1 MMKNTITLILIF
13 YSTIL
18 LSQSGKITG
27 LVTDGEYDEPMA
39 FANVIVKGSTIGT
52 TSDFDGKYSLD
63 LEPGKY
69 TLTFSFIGYQTIEVS
84 EVLIK
89 SDEVEQID
97 VTLSTNTLDE
107 IVITTT
113 VRKNTESAVL
123 DIQKKSAVMLDG
135 LSSQGIKK
143 AGASNIASAVRS
155 VPGVS
160 VQGGKYVY
168 VRGLGDRYTK
178 SILNGVDI
186 PGLDPDRNTIQMDI
200 FPTNILENIIVIKSA
215 AAEYPADFTGGVVD
229 IVTKDFPTKK
239 ETSFS
244 LGSAYNSE
252 MHFKNDFLIGPSEGT
267 DFLGFDNNSRSR
279 PINRYQ
285 YIPGTFENY
294 PLLTQLTSSFSPILQ
309 AERKTSKNN
318 FNFGFTT
325 GNQFLI
331 GDNEKLG
338 YQFSLSYRNET
349 SFYKNRIDNRLTK
362 DPNNSSNYN
371 LLTSRLSTGDEGE
384 NNIILSGLA
393 GLVYKRENS
402 KYKLNLLHI
411 QNGES
416 VGGYFNQEAS
426 QAGAGGG
433 IEEYTKDVIQYTQR
447 SVTNLLL
454 NGQHNIEDGWNIEW
468 KISPTLATVLDK
480 DHRTTAFQITQEGDA
495 IIAPSS
501 SGYPQRVWRD
511 LFEFNIANQINILKK
526 YTLKDK
532 PAKLKFG
539 GSMAYKFRDFELD
552 YYIFTST
559 NPVVPN
565 GQANNLLLTENIWTP
580 DTQAGTHL
588 VFGNLYQSANSYEG
602 EQRIY
607 AGYFSNEFE
616 LIDNL
621 KSVIGVRT
629 ELFQSYYTGQNQS
642 GSQVFFNEKIIDNFD
657 IFPSANMILSLNE
670 NSNLRS
676 SYSKTTARPS
686 FKEASRAQI
695 YDAISDRL
703 FIGNLDLKPS
713 YIDNLD
719 MRYEIFGD
727 KGDIIAF
734 SGFYKTFK
742 DPIELT
748 FFASAPNQ
756 LTARNLGS
764 AEVYGAEFEIRKPL
778 NFISDEVKKWRF
790 SLNASLIKSS
800 LEMFEDEYNNRLNA
814 ARDGESISRT
824 RDLQGQSPFLI
835 NSNIEFLNEDT
846 GFQYGLFYNVQGRT
860 LEVVGTGIVPDVYT
874 VPFHSLN
881 FNLKK
886 FLDDDGKSSISI
898 KAKNILNSK
907 KESVYESFNIS
918 DEIWTLR
925 NQGVEFSV
933 SYNLT
938 F

>member
-1 MMKNTITLILIF
+1 MKKPLINFIFILFTSLI
-13 YSTIL
+13 Y
-18 LSQSGKITG
+18 SQSGKVTG
-27 LVTDGEYDEPMA
+27 LIMDGEYDEPMA

-52 TSDFDGKYSLD
+52 TTDFDGKYSLD
-63 LEPGKY
+63 LEPGEY
-69 TLTFSFIGYQTIEVS
+69 TLTFSFVGYQTIEVS

-89 SDEVEQID
+89 SDEVEQVD

-107 IVITTT
+107 IIITTT

-143 AGASNIASAVRS
+143 AGASNIASAVKS

-229 IVTKDFPTKK
+229 IVTRDFPTKK

-244 LGSAYNSE
+244 IGSAYNSE

-294 PLLTQLTSSFSPILQ
+294 PLLTQLTSSFNPILQ

-325 GNQFLI
+325 GNQFLV
-331 GDNEKLG
+331 GDNDKLG

-349 SFYKNRIDNRLTK
+349 SFYKNRVDNRLTK

-433 IEEYTKDVIQYTQR
+433 IEQYTKDVIQYTQR

-454 NGQHNIEDGWNIEW
+454 NGQHNIENGWNIDW

-511 LFEFNIANQINILKK
+511 LFEFNLANQVNFLKK

-539 GSMAYKFRDFELD
+539 GGMTYKFRDFELD

-580 DTQAGTHL
+580 ETQAGTHL

-607 AGYFSNEFE
+607 SGYFSNEFE
-616 LIDNL
+616 LIENL
-621 KSVIGVRT
+621 KSVVGIRT

-642 GSQVFFNEKIIDNFD
+642 GSQVFYNEKIIDNFD
-657 IFPSANMILSLNE
+657 IYPSANLILSLNE

-676 SYSKTTARPS
+676 SFSKTTARPS

-764 AEVYGAEFEIRKPL
+764 AKVYGAEFEIRKPL
-778 NFISDEVKKWRF
+778 NIISDDVRKWRF

-835 NSNIEFLNEDT
+835 NSNIEFLNEET

-918 DEIWTLR
+918 DEIWTSR
-925 NQGVEFSV
+925 MQGTEISIGYSLKF
-933 SYNLT
+933 
-938 F
+938 

>member
-1 MMKNTITLILIF
+1 MKNLLLNFIFILFTSFIF
-13 YSTIL
+13 
-18 LSQSGKITG
+18 SQSGKVTG
-27 LVTDGEYDEPMA
+27 LIMDGEYDEPMA

-52 TSDFDGKYSLD
+52 TTDFDGKYSLD
-63 LEPGKY
+63 LEPGEY
-69 TLTFSFIGYQTIEVS
+69 TLTFSFVGYQTIEVS

-89 SDEVEQID
+89 SNEVEQVD
-97 VTLSTNTLDE
+97 VTLSSNTLDE
-107 IVITTT
+107 IIITTT

-143 AGASNIASAVRS
+143 AGASNIASAVKS

-239 ETSFS
+239 ESSFS
-244 LGSAYNSE
+244 LSSAYNSE
-252 MHFKNDFLIGPSEGT
+252 MHFKNDYLNGPSEGT

-325 GNQFLI
+325 GNQFLV
-331 GDNEKLG
+331 GDNDKLG

-362 DPNNSSNYN
+362 DPTNPSNYN

-416 VGGYFNQEAS
+416 VGGFFNQEAS
-426 QAGAGGG
+426 QGGAGGG

-468 KISPTLATVLDK
+468 KVSPTLSTVLDK

-511 LFEFNIANQINILKK
+511 LIEFNIANQINVLKK
-526 YTLKDK
+526 YTIKDK

-539 GSMAYKFRDFELD
+539 GSMTYKFRDFELD

-565 GQANNLLLTENIWTP
+565 GDANNLLSTENIWTP
-580 DTQAGTHL
+580 ETQAGTHL

-616 LIDNL
+616 LFKNL
-621 KSVIGVRT
+621 KSVLGLRT

-642 GSQVFFNEKIIDNFD
+642 GTEIFNNDIIIDNFD
-657 IFPSANMILSLNE
+657 IYPSANLIYSLNE

-713 YIDNLD
+713 YIDNIDL
-719 MRYEIFGD
+719 RYEVFGD
-727 KGDIIAF
+727 KGDILAF

-800 LEMFEDEYNNRLNA
+800 LEMFEDEYNNRLNS

-835 NSNIEFLNEDT
+835 NSNIEFLNEDS

-881 FNLKK
+881 FNLTKY
-886 FLDDDGKSSISI
+886 LDDDGKSSISI

-918 DEIWTLR
+918 DEIWTSR
-925 NQGVEFSV
+925 NQGTEISIGYSLKF
-933 SYNLT
+933 
-938 F
+938 

>member
-1 MMKNTITLILIF
+1 MKKHLLNFIFILFTSFI
-13 YSTIL
+13 Y
-18 LSQSGKITG
+18 SQSGKVTG
-27 LVTDGEYDEPMA
+27 LIMDGEYDEPMA

-52 TSDFDGKYSLD
+52 TTDFDGKYSLD
-63 LEPGKY
+63 LEPGEY
-69 TLTFSFIGYQTIEVS
+69 TLTFSFVGYQTIEVS

-89 SDEVEQID
+89 SDEVEQVD

-107 IVITTT
+107 IIITTT

-143 AGASNIASAVRS
+143 AGASNIASAVKS

-229 IVTKDFPTKK
+229 IVTRDFPTKK

-244 LGSAYNSE
+244 IGSAYNSE

-294 PLLTQLTSSFSPILQ
+294 PLLTQLTSSFNPILQ

-325 GNQFLI
+325 GNQFLV
-331 GDNEKLG
+331 GDNDKLG

-349 SFYKNRIDNRLTK
+349 SFYKNRVDNRLTK

-433 IEEYTKDVIQYTQR
+433 IEQYTKDVIQYTQR

-454 NGQHNIEDGWNIEW
+454 NGQHNIENGWNIDW

-511 LFEFNIANQINILKK
+511 LFEFNLANQVNFLKK

-539 GSMAYKFRDFELD
+539 GGMTYKFRDFELD

-580 DTQAGTHL
+580 ETQAGTHL

-607 AGYFSNEFE
+607 SGYFSNEFE
-616 LIDNL
+616 LIENL
-621 KSVIGVRT
+621 KSVVGIRT

-642 GSQVFFNEKIIDNFD
+642 GSQVFYNEKIIDNFD
-657 IFPSANMILSLNE
+657 IYPSANLILSLNE

-676 SYSKTTARPS
+676 SFSKTTARPS

-756 LTARNLGS
+756 LTARNLG
-764 AEVYGAEFEIRKPL
+764 AAKVYGAEFEIRKPL
-778 NFISDEVKKWRF
+778 NIISDDVRKWRF

-835 NSNIEFLNEDT
+835 NSNIEFLNEET

-918 DEIWTLR
+918 DEIWTSR
-925 NQGVEFSV
+925 MQGTEISIGYSLKF
-933 SYNLT
+933 
-938 F
+938 

>member
-1 MMKNTITLILIF
+1 M
-13 YSTIL
+13 
-18 LSQSGKITG
+18 
-27 LVTDGEYDEPMA
+27 DGEYDEPMA

-52 TSDFDGKYSLD
+52 TTDFDGKYSLD
-63 LEPGKY
+63 LEPGEY
-69 TLTFSFIGYQTIEVS
+69 TLTFSFVGYQTIEVS

-89 SDEVEQID
+89 SDEVEQVD

-107 IVITTT
+107 IIITTT

-143 AGASNIASAVRS
+143 AGASNIASAVKS

-229 IVTKDFPTKK
+229 IVTRDFPTKK

-244 LGSAYNSE
+244 IGSAYNSE

-294 PLLTQLTSSFSPILQ
+294 PLLTQLTSSFNPILQ

-325 GNQFLI
+325 GNQFLV
-331 GDNEKLG
+331 GDNDKLG

-349 SFYKNRIDNRLTK
+349 SFYKNRVDNRLTK

-433 IEEYTKDVIQYTQR
+433 IEQYTKDVIQYTQR

-454 NGQHNIEDGWNIEW
+454 NGQHNIENGWNVDW

-511 LFEFNIANQINILKK
+511 LFEFNLANQVNFLKK

-539 GSMAYKFRDFELD
+539 GGMTYKFRDFELD

-580 DTQAGTHL
+580 ETQAGTHL

-607 AGYFSNEFE
+607 SGYFSNEFE
-616 LIDNL
+616 LIENL
-621 KSVIGVRT
+621 KSVVGIRT

-642 GSQVFFNEKIIDNFD
+642 GSQVFYNEKIIDNFD
-657 IFPSANMILSLNE
+657 IYPSANLILSLNE

-676 SYSKTTARPS
+676 SFSKTTARPS

-764 AEVYGAEFEIRKPL
+764 AKVYGAEFEIRKPL
-778 NFISDEVKKWRF
+778 NIISDDVRKWRF

-835 NSNIEFLNEDT
+835 NSNIEFLNEET

-918 DEIWTLR
+918 DEIWTSR
-925 NQGVEFSV
+925 MQGTEISIGYSLKF
-933 SYNLT
+933 
-938 F
+938 

>member
-1 MMKNTITLILIF
+1 MKKLLLNFIFILFTSFI
-13 YSTIL
+13 Y
-18 LSQSGKITG
+18 SQSGKVTG
-27 LVTDGEYDEPMA
+27 LIMDGEYDEPMA

-52 TSDFDGKYSLD
+52 TTDFDGKYSLD
-63 LEPGKY
+63 LEPGEY
-69 TLTFSFIGYQTIEVS
+69 TLTFSFVGYQTIEVS

-89 SDEVEQID
+89 SDEVEQVD

-107 IVITTT
+107 IIITTT

-143 AGASNIASAVRS
+143 AGASNIASAVKS

-229 IVTKDFPTKK
+229 IVTRDFPTKK

-244 LGSAYNSE
+244 IGSAYNSE

-294 PLLTQLTSSFSPILQ
+294 PLLTQLTSSFNPILQ

-325 GNQFLI
+325 GNQFLV
-331 GDNEKLG
+331 GDNDKLG

-349 SFYKNRIDNRLTK
+349 SFYKNRVDNRLTK

-433 IEEYTKDVIQYTQR
+433 IEQYTKDVIQYTQR

-454 NGQHNIEDGWNIEW
+454 NGQHNIENGWNVDW

-511 LFEFNIANQINILKK
+511 LFEFNLANQVNFLKK

-539 GSMAYKFRDFELD
+539 GGMTYKFRDFELD

-580 DTQAGTHL
+580 ETQAGTHL

-607 AGYFSNEFE
+607 SGYFSNEFE
-616 LIDNL
+616 LIENL
-621 KSVIGVRT
+621 KSVVGIRT

-642 GSQVFFNEKIIDNFD
+642 GSQVFYNEKIIDNFD
-657 IFPSANMILSLNE
+657 IYPSANLILSLNE

-676 SYSKTTARPS
+676 SFSKTTARPS

-764 AEVYGAEFEIRKPL
+764 AKVYGAEFEIRKPL
-778 NFISDEVKKWRF
+778 NIISDDVRKWRF

-860 LEVVGTGIVPDVYT
+860 LEVVGTGIVPDVYA

-886 FLDDDGKSSISI
+886 FLDDDGKSSISL
-898 KAKNILNSK
+898 KAKNILSSK
-907 KESVYESFNIS
+907 KKSVYESFNIS

-925 NQGVEFSV
+925 NQGIEFSV

>member
-1 MMKNTITLILIF
+1 MKKPLLNFIFILFTSFI
-13 YSTIL
+13 Y
-18 LSQSGKITG
+18 SQSGKVTG
-27 LVTDGEYDEPMA
+27 LIMDGEYDEPMA

-52 TSDFDGKYSLD
+52 TTDFDGKYSLD
-63 LEPGKY
+63 LQPGEY
-69 TLTFSFIGYQTIEVS
+69 TLTFSFVGYQTIEVS

-89 SDEVEQID
+89 SDEVEQVD

-107 IVITTT
+107 IIITTT

-143 AGASNIASAVRS
+143 AGVSNIASAVKS

-229 IVTKDFPTKK
+229 IVTRDFPTKK

-244 LGSAYNSE
+244 IGSAYNSE

-294 PLLTQLTSSFSPILQ
+294 PLLTQLTSSFNPILQ

-325 GNQFLI
+325 GNQFLV
-331 GDNEKLG
+331 GDNDKLG

-349 SFYKNRIDNRLTK
+349 SFYKNRVDNRLTK

-371 LLTSRLSTGDEGE
+371 LLTSRLSSGDEGE

-433 IEEYTKDVIQYTQR
+433 IEQYTKDVIQYTQR
-447 SVTNLLL
+447 SVTNLLV
-454 NGQHNIEDGWNIEW
+454 NGQHNIEKGWNVDW

-480 DHRTTAFQITQEGDA
+480 DHRTTAFQITQDGDA

-511 LFEFNIANQINILKK
+511 LFEFNLANQVNFIKK

-539 GSMAYKFRDFELD
+539 GGMTYKFRDFELD

-580 DTQAGTHL
+580 ETQAGTHL

-607 AGYFSNEFE
+607 SGYFSNEFE
-616 LIDNL
+616 LIENL
-621 KSVIGVRT
+621 KSVVGIRT

-642 GSQVFFNEKIIDNFD
+642 GSQVFYNEKIIDNFD
-657 IFPSANMILSLNE
+657 IYPSANLILSLNE

-676 SYSKTTARPS
+676 SFSKTTARPS

-764 AEVYGAEFEIRKPL
+764 AKVYGAEFEIRKPL
-778 NFISDEVKKWRF
+778 NIISDDVRKWRF

-835 NSNIEFLNEDT
+835 NSNIEFLNEET

-918 DEIWTLR
+918 DEIWTSR
-925 NQGVEFSV
+925 MQGTEISIGYSLKF
-933 SYNLT
+933 
-938 F
+938 

>member
-1 MMKNTITLILIF
+1 MKKLLLNFIFILF
-13 YSTIL
+13 TSFSY
-18 LSQSGKITG
+18 SQSGKVTG
-27 LVTDGEYDEPMA
+27 LIMDGEYDEPMA

-52 TSDFDGKYSLD
+52 TTDFDGKYSLD
-63 LEPGKY
+63 LEPGEY
-69 TLTFSFIGYQTIEVS
+69 TLTFSFVGYQTIEVS

-89 SDEVEQID
+89 SDEVEQVD

-155 VPGVS
+155 IPGVS

-244 LGSAYNSE
+244 IGSAYNSE

-267 DFLGFDNNSRSR
+267 DFLGFDNNSRNL

-294 PLLTQLTSSFSPILQ
+294 PLLTQLTSSFNPILQ

-325 GNQFLI
+325 GNQFLV
-331 GDNEKLG
+331 GDNDKLG

-362 DPNNSSNYN
+362 DPTNPSNYN

-393 GLVYKRENS
+393 GLVYKKENS
-402 KYKLNLLHI
+402 KYKLNMLHI

-416 VGGYFNQEAS
+416 VGGFFNQEAS
-426 QAGAGGG
+426 QGGAGGG
-433 IEEYTKDVIQYTQR
+433 IEQYTKDVIQYTQR

-454 NGQHNIEDGWNIEW
+454 NGQHNIENSWDIEW
-468 KISPTLATVLDK
+468 KVSPTLSTVFDK

-511 LFEFNIANQINILKK
+511 LIEFNIANQINVLKK
-526 YTLKDK
+526 YTIKDK

-539 GSMAYKFRDFELD
+539 GGMTYKFRDFELD

-580 DTQAGTHL
+580 ETQAGTHL

-607 AGYFSNEFE
+607 SGYFSNEFE
-616 LIDNL
+616 LIENL
-621 KSVIGVRT
+621 KSVVGIRT

-642 GSQVFFNEKIIDNFD
+642 GSQVFYNEKIIDNFD
-657 IFPSANMILSLNE
+657 IYPSANLILSLNE

-676 SYSKTTARPS
+676 SFSKTTARPS

-764 AEVYGAEFEIRKPL
+764 AKVYGAEFEIRKPL
-778 NFISDEVKKWRF
+778 NIISDDVRKWRF
-790 SLNASLIKSS
+790 SLNASIIKSS

-835 NSNIEFLNEDT
+835 NSI
-846 GFQYGLFYNVQGRT
+846 
-860 LEVVGTGIVPDVYT
+860 
-874 VPFHSLN
+874 SN
-881 FNLKK
+881 F
-886 FLDDDGKSSISI
+886 
-898 KAKNILNSK
+898 
-907 KESVYESFNIS
+907 
-918 DEIWTLR
+918 
-925 NQGVEFSV
+925 
-933 SYNLT
+933 
-938 F
+938 

>member
-1 MMKNTITLILIF
+1 MKKLLLNFILF
-13 YSTIL
+13 LFTSFSY
-18 LSQSGKITG
+18 SQSGKVTG
-27 LVTDGEYDEPMA
+27 LIMDGEYDEPMA

-52 TSDFDGKYSLD
+52 TTDFDGKYSLD
-63 LEPGKY
+63 LEPGEY
-69 TLTFSFIGYQTIEVS
+69 TLTFSFVGYQTIEVS

-89 SDEVEQID
+89 SDEVEQVD

-107 IVITTT
+107 IIITTT

-143 AGASNIASAVRS
+143 AGASNIASAVKS

-229 IVTKDFPTKK
+229 IVTRDFPTKK

-244 LGSAYNSE
+244 IGSAYNSE

-294 PLLTQLTSSFSPILQ
+294 PLLTQLTSSFNPILQ

-325 GNQFLI
+325 GNQFLV
-331 GDNEKLG
+331 GDNDKLG

-349 SFYKNRIDNRLTK
+349 SFYKNRVDNRLTK

-371 LLTSRLSTGDEGE
+371 LLTSRLSSGDEGE

-433 IEEYTKDVIQYTQR
+433 IEQYTKDVIQYTQR

-454 NGQHNIEDGWNIEW
+454 NGQHNIENGWNVDW

-511 LFEFNIANQINILKK
+511 LFEFNLANQVNFIKK

-539 GSMAYKFRDFELD
+539 GGMTYKFRDFELD

-580 DTQAGTHL
+580 ETQAGTHL

-607 AGYFSNEFE
+607 SGYFSNEFE
-616 LIDNL
+616 LIENL
-621 KSVIGVRT
+621 KSVVGIRT

-642 GSQVFFNEKIIDNFD
+642 GSQVFYNEKIIDNFD
-657 IFPSANMILSLNE
+657 IYPSANLILSLNE

-676 SYSKTTARPS
+676 SFSKTTARPS

-764 AEVYGAEFEIRKPL
+764 AKVYGAEFEIRKPL
-778 NFISDEVKKWRF
+778 NIISDDVRKWRF

-835 NSNIEFLNEDT
+835 NSNIEFLNEET

-886 FLDDDGKSSISI
+886 FLDDDGKSSISL

-918 DEIWTLR
+918 DEIWTSR
-925 NQGVEFSV
+925 MQGTEISIGYSLKF
-933 SYNLT
+933 
-938 F
+938 

>member
-1 MMKNTITLILIF
+1 MKKHLLNFIFILFTSFI
-13 YSTIL
+13 Y
-18 LSQSGKITG
+18 SQSGKVTG
-27 LVTDGEYDEPMA
+27 LIMDGEYDEPMA

-52 TSDFDGKYSLD
+52 TTDFDGKYSLD
-63 LEPGKY
+63 LEPGEY
-69 TLTFSFIGYQTIEVS
+69 TLTFSFVGYQTIEVS

-89 SDEVEQID
+89 SDEVEQVD

-107 IVITTT
+107 IIITTT

-143 AGASNIASAVRS
+143 AGASNIASAVKS

-229 IVTKDFPTKK
+229 IVTRDFPTKK

-244 LGSAYNSE
+244 IGSAYNSE

-294 PLLTQLTSSFSPILQ
+294 PLLTQLTSSFNPILQ

-325 GNQFLI
+325 GNQFLV
-331 GDNEKLG
+331 GDNDKLG

-349 SFYKNRIDNRLTK
+349 SFYKNRVDNRLTK

-433 IEEYTKDVIQYTQR
+433 IEQYTKDVIQYTQR

-454 NGQHNIEDGWNIEW
+454 NGQHNIEKGWNVDW

-511 LFEFNIANQINILKK
+511 LFEFNLANQVNFLKK

-539 GSMAYKFRDFELD
+539 GGMTYKFRDFELD

-580 DTQAGTHL
+580 ETQAGTHL

-607 AGYFSNEFE
+607 SGYFSNEFE
-616 LIDNL
+616 LIENL
-621 KSVIGVRT
+621 KSVVGIRT

-642 GSQVFFNEKIIDNFD
+642 GSQVFYNEKIIDNFD
-657 IFPSANMILSLNE
+657 IYPSANLILSLNE

-676 SYSKTTARPS
+676 SFSKTTARPS

-756 LTARNLGS
+756 LTARNLG
-764 AEVYGAEFEIRKPL
+764 AAKVYGAEFEIRKPL
-778 NFISDEVKKWRF
+778 NIISDDVRKWRF

-835 NSNIEFLNEDT
+835 NSNIEFLNEET

-886 FLDDDGKSSISI
+886 FLDNDGKSSISI

-918 DEIWTLR
+918 DEIWTSR
-925 NQGVEFSV
+925 MQGTEISIGYSLKF
-933 SYNLT
+933 
-938 F
+938 

>member
-1 MMKNTITLILIF
+1 MKKPLLNFIFILFTSFI
-13 YSTIL
+13 Y
-18 LSQSGKITG
+18 SQSGKVTG
-27 LVTDGEYDEPMA
+27 LIMDGEYDEPMA

-52 TSDFDGKYSLD
+52 TTDFDGKYSLD
-63 LEPGKY
+63 LEPGEY
-69 TLTFSFIGYQTIEVS
+69 TLTFSFVGYQTIEVS

-89 SDEVEQID
+89 SDEVEQVD

-107 IVITTT
+107 IIITTT

-143 AGASNIASAVRS
+143 AGASNIASAVKS

-229 IVTKDFPTKK
+229 IVTRDFPTKK

-244 LGSAYNSE
+244 IGSAYNSE

-294 PLLTQLTSSFSPILQ
+294 PLLTQLTSSFNPILQ

-325 GNQFLI
+325 GNQFLV
-331 GDNEKLG
+331 GDNDKLG

-349 SFYKNRIDNRLTK
+349 SFYKNRVDNRLTK

-371 LLTSRLSTGDEGE
+371 LLTSRLSSGDEGE

-433 IEEYTKDVIQYTQR
+433 IEQYTKDVIQYTQR

-454 NGQHNIEDGWNIEW
+454 NGQHNIENGWNVDW

-511 LFEFNIANQINILKK
+511 LFEFNLANQVNFLKK

-539 GSMAYKFRDFELD
+539 GGMTYKFRDFELD

-580 DTQAGTHL
+580 ETQAGTHL

-607 AGYFSNEFE
+607 SGYFSNEFE
-616 LIDNL
+616 LIENL
-621 KSVIGVRT
+621 KSVVGIRT

-642 GSQVFFNEKIIDNFD
+642 GSQVFYNEKIIDNFD
-657 IFPSANMILSLNE
+657 IYPSANLILSLNE

-676 SYSKTTARPS
+676 SFSKTTARPS

-764 AEVYGAEFEIRKPL
+764 AKVYGAEFEIRKPL
-778 NFISDEVKKWRF
+778 NIISDDVRKWRF

-835 NSNIEFLNEDT
+835 NSNIEFLNEET

-886 FLDDDGKSSISI
+886 FLDDDGKSSISL

-918 DEIWTLR
+918 DEIWTSR
-925 NQGVEFSV
+925 MQGTEISIGYSLKF
-933 SYNLT
+933 
-938 F
+938 

>member
-1 MMKNTITLILIF
+1 MKKLLLNFIFILFTSFI
-13 YSTIL
+13 Y
-18 LSQSGKITG
+18 SQSGKVTG
-27 LVTDGEYDEPMA
+27 LIMDGEYDEPMA

-52 TSDFDGKYSLD
+52 TTDFDGKYSLD
-63 LEPGKY
+63 LQPGEY
-69 TLTFSFIGYQTIEVS
+69 TLTFSFVGYQTIEVS

-89 SDEVEQID
+89 SDEVEQVD

-107 IVITTT
+107 IIITTT

-143 AGASNIASAVRS
+143 AGVSNIASAVKS

-215 AAEYPADFTGGVVD
+215 AAEYPADFTGGVID
-229 IVTKDFPTKK
+229 IVTRDFPTKK

-244 LGSAYNSE
+244 IGSGYNSE

-294 PLLTQLTSSFSPILQ
+294 PLLTQLTSSFNPILQ

-325 GNQFLI
+325 GNQFLV
-331 GDNEKLG
+331 GDNDKLG

-349 SFYKNRIDNRLTK
+349 SFYKNRVDNRLTK

-433 IEEYTKDVIQYTQR
+433 IEQYTKDVIQYTQR
-447 SVTNLLL
+447 SVTNLLV
-454 NGQHNIEDGWNIEW
+454 NGQHNIEKGWNVDW

-480 DHRTTAFQITQEGDA
+480 DHRTTAFQITQDGDA

-511 LFEFNIANQINILKK
+511 LFEFNLANQVNFLKK

-539 GSMAYKFRDFELD
+539 GGMTYKFRDFELD

-580 DTQAGTHL
+580 ETQAGTHL

-607 AGYFSNEFE
+607 SGYFSNEFE
-616 LIDNL
+616 LIENL
-621 KSVIGVRT
+621 KSVVGIRT

-642 GSQVFFNEKIIDNFD
+642 GSQVFYNEKIIDNFD
-657 IFPSANMILSLNE
+657 IYPSANLILSLNE

-676 SYSKTTARPS
+676 SFSKTTARPS

-764 AEVYGAEFEIRKPL
+764 AKVYGAEFEIRKPL
-778 NFISDEVKKWRF
+778 NIISDDVRKWRF

-835 NSNIEFLNEDT
+835 NSNIEFLNEET

-918 DEIWTLR
+918 DEIWTSR
-925 NQGVEFSV
+925 MQGTEISIGYSLKF
-933 SYNLT
+933 
-938 F
+938 

>member
-1 MMKNTITLILIF
+1 MKKHLLIFIYLILTSAIF
-13 YSTIL
+13 
-18 LSQSGKITG
+18 SQSGKVTG
-27 LVTDGEYDEPMA
+27 LIMDGEYDEPMA

-52 TSDFDGKYSLD
+52 TTDFDGKYSLD
-63 LEPGKY
+63 LEPGQY
-69 TLTFSFIGYQTIEVS
+69 TLTFSFVGYQRIEVS

-89 SDEVEQID
+89 SNEVEQVD

-107 IVITTT
+107 IIITTT

-143 AGASNIASAVRS
+143 AGASNIASAVKS
-155 VPGVS
+155 IPGVS

-244 LGSAYNSE
+244 IGSAYNPE
-252 MHFKNDFLIGPSEGT
+252 MHFKHDFLIGPSEGT

-325 GNQFLI
+325 GNQFLV
-331 GDNEKLG
+331 GDNDKLG

-362 DPNNSSNYN
+362 DPTNPSNYN

-402 KYKLNLLHI
+402 KYKLNMLHI

-416 VGGYFNQEAS
+416 VGGFFNQQAS
-426 QAGAGGG
+426 QGGAGGG

-468 KISPTLATVLDK
+468 KVSPTLSTVLDK

-511 LFEFNIANQINILKK
+511 LIEFNIANQINVLKK
-526 YTLKDK
+526 YTIKDK

-539 GSMAYKFRDFELD
+539 GSMTYKFRDFELD

-565 GQANNLLLTENIWTP
+565 GDANNLLSTENIWTP
-580 DTQAGTHL
+580 ESQMGTHL

-616 LIDNL
+616 LFKNL
-621 KSVIGVRT
+621 KSVLGLRT

-642 GSQVFFNEKIIDNFD
+642 GTEIFNNDIIIDNFD
-657 IFPSANMILSLNE
+657 IYPSANLIYSLNE

-713 YIDNLD
+713 YIDNIDL
-719 MRYEIFGD
+719 RYEVFGD

-756 LTARNLGS
+756 LTTRNLGS

-846 GFQYGLFYNVQGRT
+846 GFQYGLYYNVQGRT

-886 FLDDDGKSSISI
+886 FLDEDGKSAISI

-918 DEIWTLR
+918 DEIWTSR
-925 NQGVEFSV
+925 NQGTEISIGYSLKF
-933 SYNLT
+933 
-938 F
+938 

>member
-1 MMKNTITLILIF
+1 M
-13 YSTIL
+13 
-18 LSQSGKITG
+18 
-27 LVTDGEYDEPMA
+27 DGEYDEPMA

-52 TSDFDGKYSLD
+52 TTDFDGKYSLD
-63 LEPGKY
+63 LEPGEY
-69 TLTFSFIGYQTIEVS
+69 TLTFSFVGYQTIEVS

-89 SDEVEQID
+89 SDEVEQVD

-107 IVITTT
+107 IIITTT

-143 AGASNIASAVRS
+143 AGASNIASAVKS

-200 FPTNILENIIVIKSA
+200 FPTNILENIIVVKSA

-229 IVTKDFPTKK
+229 IVTRDFPTKK

-244 LGSAYNSE
+244 IGSAYNSE

-294 PLLTQLTSSFSPILQ
+294 PLLTQLTSSFNPILQ

-325 GNQFLI
+325 GNQFI
-331 GDNEKLG
+331 VGDNDKLG

-349 SFYKNRIDNRLTK
+349 SFYKNRVDNRLTK

-433 IEEYTKDVIQYTQR
+433 IEQYTKDVIQYTQR

-454 NGQHNIEDGWNIEW
+454 NGQHNIENGWNVEW

-511 LFEFNIANQINILKK
+511 LFEFNLANQVNFLKK

-539 GSMAYKFRDFELD
+539 GGMTYKFRDFELD

-580 DTQAGTHL
+580 ETQAGTHL

-607 AGYFSNEFE
+607 SGYFSNEFE
-616 LIDNL
+616 LIENL
-621 KSVIGVRT
+621 KSVVGIRT

-642 GSQVFFNEKIIDNFD
+642 GSQVFYNEKIIDNFD
-657 IFPSANMILSLNE
+657 IYPSANLILSLNE

-676 SYSKTTARPS
+676 SFSKTTARPS

-764 AEVYGAEFEIRKPL
+764 AKVYGAEFEIRKPL
-778 NFISDEVKKWRF
+778 NIISDDVRKWRF

-835 NSNIEFLNEDT
+835 NSNIEFLNEET

-907 KESVYESFNIS
+907 KESVYESFNIA
-918 DEIWTLR
+918 DEIWTSR
-925 NQGVEFSV
+925 IQGTEISIGYSLKF
-933 SYNLT
+933 
-938 F
+938 

>member
-1 MMKNTITLILIF
+1 MKKPLLNFIFILFTSLI
-13 YSTIL
+13 Y
-18 LSQSGKITG
+18 SQSGKVTG
-27 LVTDGEYDEPMA
+27 LIMDGEYDEPMA

-52 TSDFDGKYSLD
+52 TTDFDGKYSLD
-63 LEPGKY
+63 LEPGEY
-69 TLTFSFIGYQTIEVS
+69 TLTFSFVGYQTIEVS

-89 SDEVEQID
+89 SDEVEQVD

-107 IVITTT
+107 IIITTT

-143 AGASNIASAVRS
+143 AGASNIASAVKS

-229 IVTKDFPTKK
+229 IVTRDFPTKK

-244 LGSAYNSE
+244 IGSAYNSE

-294 PLLTQLTSSFSPILQ
+294 PLLTQLTSSFNPILQ

-325 GNQFLI
+325 GNQFLV
-331 GDNEKLG
+331 GDNDKLG

-349 SFYKNRIDNRLTK
+349 SFYKNRVDNRLTK

-433 IEEYTKDVIQYTQR
+433 IEQYTKDVIQYTQR

-454 NGQHNIEDGWNIEW
+454 NGQHNIENGWNVNW

-511 LFEFNIANQINILKK
+511 LFEFNLANQVNFLKK

-539 GSMAYKFRDFELD
+539 GGMTYKFRDFELD

-565 GQANNLLLTENIWTP
+565 GQANNLLLTENIWTAE
-580 DTQAGTHL
+580 TQAGTHL

-607 AGYFSNEFE
+607 SGYFSNEFE
-616 LIDNL
+616 LIENL
-621 KSVIGVRT
+621 KSVVGIRT

-642 GSQVFFNEKIIDNFD
+642 GSQVFYNEKIIDNFD
-657 IFPSANMILSLNE
+657 IYPSANLILSLNE

-676 SYSKTTARPS
+676 SFSKTTARPS

-764 AEVYGAEFEIRKPL
+764 AKVYGAEFEIRKPL
-778 NFISDEVKKWRF
+778 NIISDDVRKWRF

-835 NSNIEFLNEDT
+835 NSNIEFLNEET

-886 FLDDDGKSSISI
+886 FLDDDGKSSISL

-918 DEIWTLR
+918 DEIWTSR
-925 NQGVEFSV
+925 MQGTEISIGYSLKF
-933 SYNLT
+933 
-938 F
+938 

>member
-1 MMKNTITLILIF
+1 M
-13 YSTIL
+13 
-18 LSQSGKITG
+18 
-27 LVTDGEYDEPMA
+27 DGEYDEPMA

-52 TSDFDGKYSLD
+52 TTDFDGKYSLD
-63 LEPGKY
+63 LEPGEY
-69 TLTFSFIGYQTIEVS
+69 TLTFSFVGYQTIEVS

-89 SDEVEQID
+89 SDEVEQVD

-107 IVITTT
+107 IIITTT

-143 AGASNIASAVRS
+143 AGASNIASAVKS

-229 IVTKDFPTKK
+229 IVTRDFPTKK

-244 LGSAYNSE
+244 IGSAYNSE

-294 PLLTQLTSSFSPILQ
+294 PLLTQLTSSFNPILQ

-325 GNQFLI
+325 GNQFLV
-331 GDNEKLG
+331 GDNDKLG

-349 SFYKNRIDNRLTK
+349 SFYKNRVDNRLTK

-433 IEEYTKDVIQYTQR
+433 IEQYTKDVIQYTQR

-454 NGQHNIEDGWNIEW
+454 NGQHNIENSWNVDW

-511 LFEFNIANQINILKK
+511 LFEFNLANQVNFLKK

-539 GSMAYKFRDFELD
+539 GGMTYKFRDFELD

-580 DTQAGTHL
+580 ETQAGTHL

-607 AGYFSNEFE
+607 SGYFSNEFE
-616 LIDNL
+616 LIENL
-621 KSVIGVRT
+621 KSVVGIRT

-642 GSQVFFNEKIIDNFD
+642 GSQVFYNEKIIDNFD
-657 IFPSANMILSLNE
+657 IYPSANLILSLNE

-676 SYSKTTARPS
+676 SFSKTTARPS

-727 KGDIIAF
+727 KGDILAF

-764 AEVYGAEFEIRKPL
+764 AKVYGAEFEIRKPL
-778 NFISDEVKKWRF
+778 NIISDDVRKWRF
-790 SLNASLIKSS
+790 SLNASFIKSS

-835 NSNIEFLNEDT
+835 NSNIEFLNEET

-918 DEIWTLR
+918 DEIWTSR
-925 NQGVEFSV
+925 MQGTEISIGYSLKF
-933 SYNLT
+933 
-938 F
+938 

>member
-1 MMKNTITLILIF
+1 MKKHLLNFIFILFTSFI
-13 YSTIL
+13 Y
-18 LSQSGKITG
+18 SQSGKVTG
-27 LVTDGEYDEPMA
+27 LIMDGEYDEPMA

-52 TSDFDGKYSLD
+52 TTDFDGKYSLD
-63 LEPGKY
+63 LEPGEY
-69 TLTFSFIGYQTIEVS
+69 TLTFSFVGYQTIEVS

-89 SDEVEQID
+89 SDEVEQVD

-107 IVITTT
+107 IIITTT

-143 AGASNIASAVRS
+143 AGASNIASAVKS

-229 IVTKDFPTKK
+229 IVTRDFPTKK

-244 LGSAYNSE
+244 IGSAYNSE

-294 PLLTQLTSSFSPILQ
+294 PLLTQLTSSFNPILQ

-325 GNQFLI
+325 GNQFLV
-331 GDNEKLG
+331 GDNDKLG

-349 SFYKNRIDNRLTK
+349 SFYKNRVDNRLTK

-433 IEEYTKDVIQYTQR
+433 IEQYTKDVIQYTQR

-454 NGQHNIEDGWNIEW
+454 NGQHNIENGWNVDW

-511 LFEFNIANQINILKK
+511 LFEFNLANQVNFLKK

-539 GSMAYKFRDFELD
+539 GGMTYKFRDFELD

-580 DTQAGTHL
+580 ETQAGTHL

-607 AGYFSNEFE
+607 SGYFSNEFE
-616 LIDNL
+616 LIENL
-621 KSVIGVRT
+621 KSVVGIRT

-642 GSQVFFNEKIIDNFD
+642 GSQVFYNEKIIDNFD
-657 IFPSANMILSLNE
+657 IYPSANLILSLNE

-676 SYSKTTARPS
+676 SFSKTTARPS

-756 LTARNLGS
+756 LTARNLG
-764 AEVYGAEFEIRKPL
+764 AAKVYGAEFEIRKPL
-778 NFISDEVKKWRF
+778 NIISDDVRKWRF

-835 NSNIEFLNEDT
+835 NSNIEFLNEET

-918 DEIWTLR
+918 DEIWTSR
-925 NQGVEFSV
+925 MQGTEISIGYSLKF
-933 SYNLT
+933 
-938 F
+938 

>member
-1 MMKNTITLILIF
+1 MKKLLLNFIFILFTSFI
-13 YSTIL
+13 Y
-18 LSQSGKITG
+18 SQSGKVTG
-27 LVTDGEYDEPMA
+27 LIMDGEYDEPMA

-52 TSDFDGKYSLD
+52 TTDFDGKYSLD
-63 LEPGKY
+63 LEPGEY
-69 TLTFSFIGYQTIEVS
+69 TLTFSFVGYQTIEVS

-89 SDEVEQID
+89 SDEVEQVD

-107 IVITTT
+107 IIITTT

-143 AGASNIASAVRS
+143 AGASNIASAVKS

-229 IVTKDFPTKK
+229 IVTRDFPTKK

-244 LGSAYNSE
+244 IGSAYNSE

-294 PLLTQLTSSFSPILQ
+294 PLLTQLTSSFNPILQ

-325 GNQFLI
+325 GNQFLV
-331 GDNEKLG
+331 GDNDKLG

-349 SFYKNRIDNRLTK
+349 SFYKNRVDNRLTK

-433 IEEYTKDVIQYTQR
+433 IEQYTKDVIQYTQR

-454 NGQHNIEDGWNIEW
+454 NGQHNIENGWNVDW

-511 LFEFNIANQINILKK
+511 LFEFNLANQVNFLKK
-526 YTLKDK
+526 YTLNDK

-539 GSMAYKFRDFELD
+539 GGMTYKFRDFELD

-580 DTQAGTHL
+580 ETQAGTHL

-607 AGYFSNEFE
+607 SGYFSNEFE
-616 LIDNL
+616 LIENL
-621 KSVIGVRT
+621 KSVVGIRT

-642 GSQVFFNEKIIDNFD
+642 GSQVFYNEKIIDNFD
-657 IFPSANMILSLNE
+657 IYPSANLILSLNE

-676 SYSKTTARPS
+676 SFSKTTARPS

-756 LTARNLGS
+756 LTARNLG
-764 AEVYGAEFEIRKPL
+764 AAKVYGAEFEIRKPL
-778 NFISDEVKKWRF
+778 NIISDDVRKWRF

-835 NSNIEFLNEDT
+835 NSNIEFLNEET

-918 DEIWTLR
+918 DEIWTSR
-925 NQGVEFSV
+925 MQGTEISIGYSLKF
-933 SYNLT
+933 
-938 F
+938 

>member
-1 MMKNTITLILIF
+1 MKKLLLNFIFILFTSFI
-13 YSTIL
+13 Y
-18 LSQSGKITG
+18 SQSGKVTG
-27 LVTDGEYDEPMA
+27 LIMDGEYDEPMA

-52 TSDFDGKYSLD
+52 TTDFDGKYSLD
-63 LEPGKY
+63 LEPGEY
-69 TLTFSFIGYQTIEVS
+69 TLTFSFVGYQTIEVS

-89 SDEVEQID
+89 SDEVEQVD

-107 IVITTT
+107 IIITTT

-143 AGASNIASAVRS
+143 AGASNIASAVKS

-215 AAEYPADFTGGVVD
+215 AAEYPADFTGGVID
-229 IVTKDFPTKK
+229 IVTRDFPTKK

-244 LGSAYNSE
+244 IGSGYNSE

-294 PLLTQLTSSFSPILQ
+294 PLLTQLTSSFNPILQ

-325 GNQFLI
+325 GNQFLV
-331 GDNEKLG
+331 GDNDKLG

-349 SFYKNRIDNRLTK
+349 SFYKNRVDNRLTK

-433 IEEYTKDVIQYTQR
+433 IEQYTKDVIQYTQR

-454 NGQHNIEDGWNIEW
+454 NGQHNIENGWNIDW

-480 DHRTTAFQITQEGDA
+480 DHRTTAFQITQDGDA

-511 LFEFNIANQINILKK
+511 LFEFNLANQVNFLKK

-539 GSMAYKFRDFELD
+539 GGMTYKFRDFELD

-580 DTQAGTHL
+580 ETQAGTHL

-607 AGYFSNEFE
+607 SGYFSNEFE
-616 LIDNL
+616 LIENL
-621 KSVIGVRT
+621 KSVVGIRT

-642 GSQVFFNEKIIDNFD
+642 GSQVFYNEKIIDNFD
-657 IFPSANMILSLNE
+657 IYPSANLILSLNE

-676 SYSKTTARPS
+676 SFSKTTARPS

-764 AEVYGAEFEIRKPL
+764 AKVYGAEFEIRKPL
-778 NFISDEVKKWRF
+778 NIISDDVRKWRF

-835 NSNIEFLNEDT
+835 NSNIEFLNEET

-918 DEIWTLR
+918 DEIWTSR
-925 NQGVEFSV
+925 MQGTEISIGYSLKF
-933 SYNLT
+933 
-938 F
+938 

>member
-1 MMKNTITLILIF
+1 MKKLLLNFIFILFTSFI
-13 YSTIL
+13 Y
-18 LSQSGKITG
+18 SQSGKVTG
-27 LVTDGEYDEPMA
+27 LIMDGEYDEPMA

-52 TSDFDGKYSLD
+52 TTDFDGKYSLD
-63 LEPGKY
+63 LEPGEY
-69 TLTFSFIGYQTIEVS
+69 TLTFSFVGYQTIEVS

-89 SDEVEQID
+89 SDEVEQVD

-107 IVITTT
+107 IIITTT

-143 AGASNIASAVRS
+143 AGASNIASAVKS

-229 IVTKDFPTKK
+229 IVTRDFPTKK

-244 LGSAYNSE
+244 IGSAYNSE

-294 PLLTQLTSSFSPILQ
+294 PLLTQLTSSFNPILQ

-325 GNQFLI
+325 GNQFLV
-331 GDNEKLG
+331 GDNDKLG

-349 SFYKNRIDNRLTK
+349 SFYKNRVDNRLTK

-433 IEEYTKDVIQYTQR
+433 IEQYTKDVIQYTQR

-454 NGQHNIEDGWNIEW
+454 NGQHNIENGWNVDW

-511 LFEFNIANQINILKK
+511 LFEFNLANQVNFLKK

-539 GSMAYKFRDFELD
+539 GGMTYKFRDFELD

-580 DTQAGTHL
+580 ETQAGTHL

-607 AGYFSNEFE
+607 SGYFSNEFE
-616 LIDNL
+616 LIENL
-621 KSVIGVRT
+621 KSVVGIRT

-642 GSQVFFNEKIIDNFD
+642 GSQVFYNEKIIDNFD
-657 IFPSANMILSLNE
+657 IYPSANLILSLNE

-676 SYSKTTARPS
+676 SFSKTTARPS

-764 AEVYGAEFEIRKPL
+764 AKVYGAEFEIRKPL
-778 NFISDEVKKWRF
+778 NIISDDVRKWRF

-835 NSNIEFLNEDT
+835 NSNIEFLNEET

-886 FLDDDGKSSISI
+886 FLDDDGKSSISL
-898 KAKNILNSK
+898 KAKNILNNK

-918 DEIWTLR
+918 DEIWTSR
-925 NQGVEFSV
+925 MQGTEISIGYSLKF
-933 SYNLT
+933 
-938 F
+938 

>member
-1 MMKNTITLILIF
+1 MKKHLLNFIFILFTSFI
-13 YSTIL
+13 Y
-18 LSQSGKITG
+18 SQSGKVTG
-27 LVTDGEYDEPMA
+27 LIMDGEYDEPMA

-52 TSDFDGKYSLD
+52 TTDFDGKYSLD
-63 LEPGKY
+63 LEPGEY
-69 TLTFSFIGYQTIEVS
+69 TLTFSFVGYQTIEVS

-89 SDEVEQID
+89 SDEVEQVD

-107 IVITTT
+107 IIITTT

-143 AGASNIASAVRS
+143 AGASNIASAVKS

-229 IVTKDFPTKK
+229 IVTRDFPTKK

-244 LGSAYNSE
+244 IGSAYNSE

-294 PLLTQLTSSFSPILQ
+294 PLLTQLTSSFNPILQ

-325 GNQFLI
+325 GNQFLV
-331 GDNEKLG
+331 GDNDKLG

-349 SFYKNRIDNRLTK
+349 SFYKNRVDNRLTK

-433 IEEYTKDVIQYTQR
+433 IEQYTKDVIQYTQR

-454 NGQHNIEDGWNIEW
+454 NGQHNIENGWNVDW

-511 LFEFNIANQINILKK
+511 LFEFNLANQVNFLKK

-539 GSMAYKFRDFELD
+539 GGMTYKFRDFELD

-565 GQANNLLLTENIWTP
+565 GQANNLLLTENIWTAE
-580 DTQAGTHL
+580 TQAGTHL

-607 AGYFSNEFE
+607 SGYFSNEFE
-616 LIDNL
+616 LIENL
-621 KSVIGVRT
+621 KSVVGIRT

-642 GSQVFFNEKIIDNFD
+642 GSQVFYNEKIIDNFD
-657 IFPSANMILSLNE
+657 IYPSANLILSLNE

-676 SYSKTTARPS
+676 SFSKTTARPS

-764 AEVYGAEFEIRKPL
+764 AKVYGAEFEIRKPL
-778 NFISDEVKKWRF
+778 NIISDDVRKWRF

-835 NSNIEFLNEDT
+835 NSNIEFLNEET

-886 FLDDDGKSSISI
+886 FLDNDGKSSISI

-918 DEIWTLR
+918 DEIWTSR
-925 NQGVEFSV
+925 MQGTEISIGYSLKF
-933 SYNLT
+933 
-938 F
+938 

>member
-1 MMKNTITLILIF
+1 M
-13 YSTIL
+13 
-18 LSQSGKITG
+18 
-27 LVTDGEYDEPMA
+27 DGEYDEPMA

-52 TSDFDGKYSLD
+52 TTDFDGKYSLD
-63 LEPGKY
+63 LQPGEY
-69 TLTFSFIGYQTIEVS
+69 TLTFSFVGYQTIEVS

-89 SDEVEQID
+89 SDEVEQVD

-107 IVITTT
+107 IIITTT

-143 AGASNIASAVRS
+143 AGVSNIASAVKS

-215 AAEYPADFTGGVVD
+215 AAEYPADFTGGVID
-229 IVTKDFPTKK
+229 IVTRDFPTKK

-244 LGSAYNSE
+244 IGSGYNSE

-285 YIPGTFENY
+285 YIPGTFENN
-294 PLLTQLTSSFSPILQ
+294 PLLTQLTSSFNPILQ
-309 AERKTSKNN
+309 AERKTSKND

-325 GNQFLI
+325 GNQFLV
-331 GDNEKLG
+331 GDNDKLG

-349 SFYKNRIDNRLTK
+349 SFYKDKIDNRLTK

-371 LLTSRLSTGDEGE
+371 LLISRLSTGDEGE

-411 QNGES
+411 QNGQS

-433 IEEYTKDVIQYTQR
+433 IEQYTKDVIQYTQR
-447 SVTNLLL
+447 SVTNLLV
-454 NGQHNIEDGWNIEW
+454 NGQHNIEKGWNVDW

-480 DHRTTAFQITQEGDA
+480 DHRTTAFQITQDGDA

-511 LFEFNIANQINILKK
+511 LFEFNLANQVNFLKK
-526 YTLKDK
+526 YTLKDN

-539 GSMAYKFRDFELD
+539 VGITYKFRDFELD
-552 YYIFTST
+552 NYLFTST
-559 NPVVPN
+559 
-565 GQANNLLLTENIWTP
+565 
-580 DTQAGTHL
+580 D
-588 VFGNLYQSANSYEG
+588 SYEG

-607 AGYFSNEFE
+607 SGYFSNEFE
-616 LIDNL
+616 IIKNL
-621 KSVIGVRT
+621 KSVIGIRT

-642 GSQVFFNEKIIDNFD
+642 GSQVFYNENIINNFD
-657 IFPSANMILSLNE
+657 VYPSANMILSLNE

-713 YIDNLD
+713 FIDNLD
-719 MRYEIFGD
+719 IRYEIFGD

-764 AEVYGAEFEIRKPL
+764 AKVYGAEFEIRKPL
-778 NFISDEVKKWRF
+778 NFISDDVKKWRF

-814 ARDGESISRT
+814 VRDGESISRT

-860 LEVVGTGIVPDVYT
+860 LEVVGTGIVPDVYA

-886 FLDDDGKSSISI
+886 FLDDDGKSSISL
-898 KAKNILNSK
+898 KAKNILSSQK
-907 KESVYESFNIS
+907 KSVYESFNIS

-925 NQGVEFSV
+925 NQGIEFSV

>member
-1 MMKNTITLILIF
+1 M
-13 YSTIL
+13 
-18 LSQSGKITG
+18 
-27 LVTDGEYDEPMA
+27 DGEYDEPMA

-52 TSDFDGKYSLD
+52 TTDFDGKYSLD
-63 LEPGKY
+63 LEPGEY
-69 TLTFSFIGYQTIEVS
+69 TLTFSFVGYQTIEVS

-89 SDEVEQID
+89 SDEVEQVD

-107 IVITTT
+107 IIITTT

-143 AGASNIASAVRS
+143 AGASNIASAVKS

-229 IVTKDFPTKK
+229 IVTRDFPTKK

-244 LGSAYNSE
+244 IGSAYNSE

-294 PLLTQLTSSFSPILQ
+294 PLLTQLTSSFNPILQ

-325 GNQFLI
+325 GNQFLV
-331 GDNEKLG
+331 GDNDKLG

-349 SFYKNRIDNRLTK
+349 SFYKNRVDNRLTK

-433 IEEYTKDVIQYTQR
+433 IEQYTKDVIQYTQR

-454 NGQHNIEDGWNIEW
+454 NGQHNIENGWNIDW

-511 LFEFNIANQINILKK
+511 LFEFNLANQVNFLKK

-539 GSMAYKFRDFELD
+539 GGMTYKFRDFELD

-565 GQANNLLLTENIWTP
+565 GQANNLLLTENIWTAE
-580 DTQAGTHL
+580 TQAGTHL

-607 AGYFSNEFE
+607 SGYFSNEFE
-616 LIDNL
+616 LIENL
-621 KSVIGVRT
+621 KSVVGIRT

-642 GSQVFFNEKIIDNFD
+642 GSQVFYNEKIIDNFD
-657 IFPSANMILSLNE
+657 IYPSANLILSLNE

-676 SYSKTTARPS
+676 SFSKTTARPS

-756 LTARNLGS
+756 LTARNLG
-764 AEVYGAEFEIRKPL
+764 AAKVYGAEFEIRKPL
-778 NFISDEVKKWRF
+778 NIISDDVRKWRF

-835 NSNIEFLNEDT
+835 NSNIEFLNEET

-918 DEIWTLR
+918 DEIWTSR
-925 NQGVEFSV
+925 MQGTEISIGYSLKF
-933 SYNLT
+933 
-938 F
+938 

>member
-1 MMKNTITLILIF
+1 MKNLQLNFIF
-13 YSTIL
+13 L
-18 LSQSGKITG
+18 LFTSFIFSQSGKVTG
-27 LVTDGEYDEPMA
+27 VIMDGEYDEPMA

-52 TSDFDGKYSLD
+52 TTDFDGKYSLD
-63 LEPGKY
+63 LEPGEY
-69 TLTFSFIGYQTIEVS
+69 TLTFSFVGYQTIEVS

-89 SDEVEQID
+89 SDEVEQVD

-918 DEIWTLR
+918 DEIWTSR
-925 NQGVEFSV
+925 NQGTEISIGYSLKF
-933 SYNLT
+933 
-938 F
+938 

>member
-1 MMKNTITLILIF
+1 MKKHLLNFIFILFTSFIN
-13 YSTIL
+13 
-18 LSQSGKITG
+18 SQSGKVTG
-27 LVTDGEYDEPMA
+27 LIMDGEYDEPMA

-52 TSDFDGKYSLD
+52 TTDFDGKYSLD
-63 LEPGKY
+63 LQPGEY
-69 TLTFSFIGYQTIEVS
+69 TLTFSFVGYQTIEVS

-89 SDEVEQID
+89 SDEVEQLD

-107 IVITTT
+107 IIITTT

-143 AGASNIASAVRS
+143 AGASNIASAVKS

-229 IVTKDFPTKK
+229 IVTRDFPTKK

-244 LGSAYNSE
+244 IGSAYNSE

-294 PLLTQLTSSFSPILQ
+294 PLLTQLTSSFNPILQ

-325 GNQFLI
+325 GNQFLV
-331 GDNEKLG
+331 GDNDKLG

-349 SFYKNRIDNRLTK
+349 SFYKNRVDNRLTK

-433 IEEYTKDVIQYTQR
+433 IEQYTKDVIQYTQR

-454 NGQHNIEDGWNIEW
+454 NGQHNIENGWNVDW

-511 LFEFNIANQINILKK
+511 LFEFNLANQVNFLKK

-539 GSMAYKFRDFELD
+539 GGMTYKFRDFELD

-580 DTQAGTHL
+580 ETQAGTHL

-607 AGYFSNEFE
+607 SGYFSNEFE
-616 LIDNL
+616 LIENL
-621 KSVIGVRT
+621 KSVVGIRT

-642 GSQVFFNEKIIDNFD
+642 GSQVFYNEKIIDNFD
-657 IFPSANMILSLNE
+657 IYPSANLILSLNE

-676 SYSKTTARPS
+676 SFSKTTARPS

-764 AEVYGAEFEIRKPL
+764 AKVYGAEFEIRKPL
-778 NFISDEVKKWRF
+778 NIISDDVRKWRF

-835 NSNIEFLNEDT
+835 NSNIEFLNEET

-918 DEIWTLR
+918 DEIWTSR
-925 NQGVEFSV
+925 MQGTEISIGYSLKF
-933 SYNLT
+933 
-938 F
+938 

>member
-1 MMKNTITLILIF
+1 MKKLLLNFIFILFTSFI
-13 YSTIL
+13 Y
-18 LSQSGKITG
+18 SQSGKVTG
-27 LVTDGEYDEPMA
+27 LIMDGEYDEPMA

-52 TSDFDGKYSLD
+52 TTDFDGKYSLD
-63 LEPGKY
+63 LEPGEY
-69 TLTFSFIGYQTIEVS
+69 TLTFSFVGYQTIEVS

-89 SDEVEQID
+89 SDEVEQVD

-107 IVITTT
+107 IIITTT

-143 AGASNIASAVRS
+143 AGASNIASAVKS

-229 IVTKDFPTKK
+229 IVTRDFPTKK

-244 LGSAYNSE
+244 IGSAYNSE

-294 PLLTQLTSSFSPILQ
+294 PLLTQLTSSFNPILQ

-325 GNQFLI
+325 GNQFLV
-331 GDNEKLG
+331 GDNDKLG

-349 SFYKNRIDNRLTK
+349 SFYKNRVDNRLTK

-433 IEEYTKDVIQYTQR
+433 IEQYTKDVIQYTQR

-454 NGQHNIEDGWNIEW
+454 NGQHNIENGWNIDW

-511 LFEFNIANQINILKK
+511 LFEFNLANQVNFLKK

-539 GSMAYKFRDFELD
+539 GGMTYKFRDFELD

-580 DTQAGTHL
+580 ETQAGTHL

-607 AGYFSNEFE
+607 SGYFSNEFE
-616 LIDNL
+616 LIENL
-621 KSVIGVRT
+621 KSVVGIRT

-642 GSQVFFNEKIIDNFD
+642 GSHVFYNEKIIDNFY
-657 IFPSANMILSLNE
+657 IYPSANLILSLNE

-676 SYSKTTARPS
+676 SFSKTTARPS

-756 LTARNLGS
+756 LTARNLG
-764 AEVYGAEFEIRKPL
+764 AAKVYGAEFEIRKPL
-778 NFISDEVKKWRF
+778 NIISDDVRKWRF

-835 NSNIEFLNEDT
+835 NSNIEFLNEET

-918 DEIWTLR
+918 DEIWTSR
-925 NQGVEFSV
+925 MQGTEISIGYSLKF
-933 SYNLT
+933 
-938 F
+938 

>member
-1 MMKNTITLILIF
+1 M
-13 YSTIL
+13 
-18 LSQSGKITG
+18 
-27 LVTDGEYDEPMA
+27 DGEYDEPMA

-52 TSDFDGKYSLD
+52 TTDFDGKYSLD
-63 LEPGKY
+63 LEPGEY
-69 TLTFSFIGYQTIEVS
+69 TLTFSFVGYQTIEVS

-89 SDEVEQID
+89 SDEVEQVD

-107 IVITTT
+107 IIITTT

-143 AGASNIASAVRS
+143 AGASNIASAVKS

-229 IVTKDFPTKK
+229 IVTRDFPTKK

-244 LGSAYNSE
+244 IGSAYNSE

-294 PLLTQLTSSFSPILQ
+294 PLLTQLTSSFNPILQ

-325 GNQFLI
+325 GNQFLV
-331 GDNEKLG
+331 GDNDKLG

-349 SFYKNRIDNRLTK
+349 SFYKNRVDNRLTK

-433 IEEYTKDVIQYTQR
+433 IEQYTKDVIQYTQR

-454 NGQHNIEDGWNIEW
+454 NGQHNIENGWNIDW

-511 LFEFNIANQINILKK
+511 LFEFNLANQVNFLKK

-539 GSMAYKFRDFELD
+539 GGMTYKFRDFELD

-580 DTQAGTHL
+580 ETQAGTHL

-607 AGYFSNEFE
+607 SGYFSNEFE
-616 LIDNL
+616 LIENL
-621 KSVIGVRT
+621 KSVVGIRT

-642 GSQVFFNEKIIDNFD
+642 GSQVFYNEKIIDNFD
-657 IFPSANMILSLNE
+657 IYPSANLILSLNE

-676 SYSKTTARPS
+676 SFSKTTARPS

-764 AEVYGAEFEIRKPL
+764 AKVYGAEFEIRKPL
-778 NFISDEVKKWRF
+778 NIISDDVRKWRF

-835 NSNIEFLNEDT
+835 NSNIEFLNEET

-874 VPFHSLN
+874 VSYTHL
-881 FNLKK
+881 
-886 FLDDDGKSSISI
+886 
-898 KAKNILNSK
+898 
-907 KESVYESFNIS
+907 
-918 DEIWTLR
+918 TLPTNR
-925 NQGVEFSV
+925 EV
-933 SYNLT
+933 
-938 F
+938 

>member
-1 MMKNTITLILIF
+1 MKKLLLNFIFILFTSFI
-13 YSTIL
+13 Y
-18 LSQSGKITG
+18 SQSGKVTG
-27 LVTDGEYDEPMA
+27 LIMDGEYDEPMA

-52 TSDFDGKYSLD
+52 TTDFDGKYSLD
-63 LEPGKY
+63 LEPGEY
-69 TLTFSFIGYQTIEVS
+69 TLTFSFVGYQTIEVS

-89 SDEVEQID
+89 SDEVEQVD

-107 IVITTT
+107 IIITTT

-143 AGASNIASAVRS
+143 AGASNIASAVKS

-229 IVTKDFPTKK
+229 IVTRDFPTKK

-244 LGSAYNSE
+244 IGSAYNSE

-294 PLLTQLTSSFSPILQ
+294 PLLTQLTSSFNPILQ

-325 GNQFLI
+325 GNQFLV
-331 GDNEKLG
+331 GDNDKLG

-349 SFYKNRIDNRLTK
+349 SFYKNRVDNRLTK

-433 IEEYTKDVIQYTQR
+433 IEQYTKDVIQYTQR
-447 SVTNLLL
+447 SVTNLLV
-454 NGQHNIEDGWNIEW
+454 NGQHNIEKGWNVDW

-511 LFEFNIANQINILKK
+511 LFEFNLANQVNFLKK

-539 GSMAYKFRDFELD
+539 GGMTYKFRDFELD

-580 DTQAGTHL
+580 ETQAGTHL

-607 AGYFSNEFE
+607 SGYFSNEFE
-616 LIDNL
+616 LIENL
-621 KSVIGVRT
+621 KSVVGIRT

-642 GSQVFFNEKIIDNFD
+642 GSQVFYNEKIIDNFD
-657 IFPSANMILSLNE
+657 IYPSANLILSLNE

-676 SYSKTTARPS
+676 SFSKTTARPS

-764 AEVYGAEFEIRKPL
+764 AKVYGAEFEIRKPL
-778 NFISDEVKKWRF
+778 NIISDDVRKWRF

-835 NSNIEFLNEDT
+835 NSNIEFLNEET

-874 VPFHSLN
+874 VPFQSLN

-886 FLDDDGKSSISI
+886 FLDNDGKSSISI

-918 DEIWTLR
+918 DEIWTSR
-925 NQGVEFSV
+925 MQGTEISIGYSLKF
-933 SYNLT
+933 
-938 F
+938 

>member
-1 MMKNTITLILIF
+1 MKKHLLNFIFILFTSFI
-13 YSTIL
+13 Y
-18 LSQSGKITG
+18 SQSGKVTG
-27 LVTDGEYDEPMA
+27 LIMDGEYDEPMA

-52 TSDFDGKYSLD
+52 TTDFDGKYSLD
-63 LEPGKY
+63 LEPGEY
-69 TLTFSFIGYQTIEVS
+69 TLTFSFVGYQTIEVS

-89 SDEVEQID
+89 SDEVEQVD

-107 IVITTT
+107 IIITTT

-143 AGASNIASAVRS
+143 AGASNIASAVKS

-229 IVTKDFPTKK
+229 IVTRDFPTKK

-244 LGSAYNSE
+244 IGSAYNSE

-294 PLLTQLTSSFSPILQ
+294 PLLTQLTSSFNPILQ

-325 GNQFLI
+325 GNQFLV
-331 GDNEKLG
+331 GDNDKLG

-349 SFYKNRIDNRLTK
+349 SFYKNRVDNRLTK

-433 IEEYTKDVIQYTQR
+433 IEQYTKDVIQYTQR

-454 NGQHNIEDGWNIEW
+454 NGQHNIENGWNVDW

-511 LFEFNIANQINILKK
+511 LFEFNLANQVNFLKK

-539 GSMAYKFRDFELD
+539 GGMTYKFRDFELD

-565 GQANNLLLTENIWTP
+565 GQANNLLLTENIWTAE
-580 DTQAGTHL
+580 TQAGTHL

-607 AGYFSNEFE
+607 SGYFSNEFD
-616 LIDNL
+616 LIENL
-621 KSVIGVRT
+621 KSVVGIRT

-642 GSQVFFNEKIIDNFD
+642 GSQVFYNEKIIDNFD
-657 IFPSANMILSLNE
+657 IYPSANLILSLNE

-676 SYSKTTARPS
+676 SFSKTTARPS

-764 AEVYGAEFEIRKPL
+764 AKVYGAEFEIRKPL
-778 NFISDEVKKWRF
+778 NIISDDVRKWRF

-835 NSNIEFLNEDT
+835 NSNIEFLNEET

-918 DEIWTLR
+918 DEIWTSR
-925 NQGVEFSV
+925 MQGTEISIGYSLKF
-933 SYNLT
+933 
-938 F
+938 

>member
-1 MMKNTITLILIF
+1 MKKLLLNFIFILFTSFI
-13 YSTIL
+13 Y
-18 LSQSGKITG
+18 SQSGKVTG
-27 LVTDGEYDEPMA
+27 LIMDGEYDEPMA

-52 TSDFDGKYSLD
+52 TTDFDGKYSLD
-63 LEPGKY
+63 LEPGEY
-69 TLTFSFIGYQTIEVS
+69 TLTFSFVGYQTIEVS

-89 SDEVEQID
+89 SDEVEQVD

-107 IVITTT
+107 IIITTT

-143 AGASNIASAVRS
+143 AGASNIASAVKS

-215 AAEYPADFTGGVVD
+215 AAEYPADFTGGVID
-229 IVTKDFPTKK
+229 IVTRDFPTKK

-244 LGSAYNSE
+244 IGSGYNSE

-294 PLLTQLTSSFSPILQ
+294 PLLTQLTSSFNPILQ

-325 GNQFLI
+325 GNQFLV
-331 GDNEKLG
+331 GDNDKLG

-349 SFYKNRIDNRLTK
+349 SFYKNRVDNRLTK

-433 IEEYTKDVIQYTQR
+433 IEQYTKDVIQYTQR
-447 SVTNLLL
+447 SVTNLLV
-454 NGQHNIEDGWNIEW
+454 NGQHNIEKGWNVDW

-511 LFEFNIANQINILKK
+511 LFEFNLANQVNFLKK

-539 GSMAYKFRDFELD
+539 GGMTYKFRDFELD

-580 DTQAGTHL
+580 ETQAGTHL

-607 AGYFSNEFE
+607 SGYFSNEFE
-616 LIDNL
+616 LIENL
-621 KSVIGVRT
+621 KSVVGIRT

-642 GSQVFFNEKIIDNFD
+642 GSQVFYNEKIIDNFD
-657 IFPSANMILSLNE
+657 IYPSANLILSLNE

-676 SYSKTTARPS
+676 SFSKTTARPS

-764 AEVYGAEFEIRKPL
+764 AKVYGAEFEIRKPL
-778 NFISDEVKKWRF
+778 NIISDDVRKWRF

-835 NSNIEFLNEDT
+835 NSNIEFLNEET

-918 DEIWTLR
+918 DEIWTSR
-925 NQGVEFSV
+925 MQGTEISIGYSLKF
-933 SYNLT
+933 
-938 F
+938 

>member
-1 MMKNTITLILIF
+1 MKKLLLNFIFILFTSFI
-13 YSTIL
+13 Y
-18 LSQSGKITG
+18 SQSGKVTG
-27 LVTDGEYDEPMA
+27 LIMDGEYDEPMA

-52 TSDFDGKYSLD
+52 TTDFDGKYSLD
-63 LEPGKY
+63 LEPGEY
-69 TLTFSFIGYQTIEVS
+69 TLTFSFVGYQTIEVS

-89 SDEVEQID
+89 SDEVEQVD

-107 IVITTT
+107 IIITTT

-143 AGASNIASAVRS
+143 AGASNIASAVKS

-229 IVTKDFPTKK
+229 IVTRDFPTKK

-244 LGSAYNSE
+244 IGSAYNSE

-294 PLLTQLTSSFSPILQ
+294 PLLTQLTSSFNPILQ

-325 GNQFLI
+325 GNQFLV
-331 GDNEKLG
+331 GDNDKLG

-349 SFYKNRIDNRLTK
+349 SFYKNRVDNRLTK

-411 QNGES
+411 QNGQS

-433 IEEYTKDVIQYTQR
+433 IEQYTKDVIQYTQR

-454 NGQHNIEDGWNIEW
+454 NGQHNIENGWNIDW

-511 LFEFNIANQINILKK
+511 LFEFNLANQVNFLKK

-539 GSMAYKFRDFELD
+539 GGMTYKFRDFELD

-580 DTQAGTHL
+580 ETQAGTHL

-607 AGYFSNEFE
+607 SGYFSNEFE
-616 LIDNL
+616 LIENL
-621 KSVIGVRT
+621 KSVVGIRT

-642 GSQVFFNEKIIDNFD
+642 GSQVFYNEKIIDNFD
-657 IFPSANMILSLNE
+657 IYPSANLILSLNE

-676 SYSKTTARPS
+676 SFSKTTARPS

-764 AEVYGAEFEIRKPL
+764 AKVYGAEFEIRKPL
-778 NFISDEVKKWRF
+778 NIISDDVRKWRF

-835 NSNIEFLNEDT
+835 NSNIEFLNEET

-918 DEIWTLR
+918 DEIWTSR
-925 NQGVEFSV
+925 MQGTEISIGYSLKF
-933 SYNLT
+933 
-938 F
+938 

>member
-1 MMKNTITLILIF
+1 MKKPLLNFIFILFTSLI
-13 YSTIL
+13 Y
-18 LSQSGKITG
+18 SQSGKVTG
-27 LVTDGEYDEPMA
+27 LIMDGEYDEPMA

-52 TSDFDGKYSLD
+52 TTDFDGKYSLD
-63 LEPGKY
+63 LEPGEY
-69 TLTFSFIGYQTIEVS
+69 TLTFSFVGYQTIEVS

-89 SDEVEQID
+89 SDEVEQVD
-97 VTLSTNTLDE
+97 VTLSTITLDE
-107 IVITTT
+107 IIITTT

-143 AGASNIASAVRS
+143 AGASNIASAVKS

-229 IVTKDFPTKK
+229 IVTRDFPTKK

-244 LGSAYNSE
+244 IGSAYNSE

-294 PLLTQLTSSFSPILQ
+294 PLLTQLTSSFNPILQ

-325 GNQFLI
+325 GNQFLV
-331 GDNEKLG
+331 GDNDKLG

-349 SFYKNRIDNRLTK
+349 SFYKNRVDNRLTK

-433 IEEYTKDVIQYTQR
+433 IEQYTKDVIQYTQR

-454 NGQHNIEDGWNIEW
+454 NGQHNIENGWNIDW

-511 LFEFNIANQINILKK
+511 LFEFNLANQVNFLKK

-539 GSMAYKFRDFELD
+539 GGMTYKFRDFELD

-580 DTQAGTHL
+580 ETQAGTHL

-607 AGYFSNEFE
+607 SGYFSNEFE
-616 LIDNL
+616 LIENL
-621 KSVIGVRT
+621 KSVVGIRT

-642 GSQVFFNEKIIDNFD
+642 GSQVFYNEKIIDNFD
-657 IFPSANMILSLNE
+657 IYPSANLILSLNE

-676 SYSKTTARPS
+676 SFSKTTARPS

-764 AEVYGAEFEIRKPL
+764 AKVYGAEFEIRKPL
-778 NFISDEVKKWRF
+778 NIISDDVRKWRF

-835 NSNIEFLNEDT
+835 NSNIEFLNEET

-918 DEIWTLR
+918 DEIWTSR
-925 NQGVEFSV
+925 MQGTEISIGYSLKF
-933 SYNLT
+933 
-938 F
+938 

>member
-1 MMKNTITLILIF
+1 MKKLLLNFIFILFTSFI
-13 YSTIL
+13 Y
-18 LSQSGKITG
+18 SQSGKVTG
-27 LVTDGEYDEPMA
+27 LIMDGEYDEPMA

-52 TSDFDGKYSLD
+52 TTDFDGKYSLD
-63 LEPGKY
+63 LEPGEY
-69 TLTFSFIGYQTIEVS
+69 TLTFSFVGYQTIEVS

-89 SDEVEQID
+89 SDEVEQVD

-107 IVITTT
+107 IIITTT

-143 AGASNIASAVRS
+143 AGASNIASAVKS

-229 IVTKDFPTKK
+229 IVTRDFPTKK

-244 LGSAYNSE
+244 IGSAYNSE

-294 PLLTQLTSSFSPILQ
+294 PLLTQLTSSFNPILQ

-325 GNQFLI
+325 GNQFLV
-331 GDNEKLG
+331 GDNDKLG

-349 SFYKNRIDNRLTK
+349 SFYKNRVDNRLTK

-433 IEEYTKDVIQYTQR
+433 IEQYTKDVIQYTQR

-454 NGQHNIEDGWNIEW
+454 NGQHNIENGWNIDW

-511 LFEFNIANQINILKK
+511 LFEFNLANQVNFLKK

-539 GSMAYKFRDFELD
+539 VGMTYKFRDFELD

-580 DTQAGTHL
+580 ETQAGTHL

-607 AGYFSNEFE
+607 SGYFSNEFE
-616 LIDNL
+616 LIENL
-621 KSVIGVRT
+621 KSVVGIRT

-642 GSQVFFNEKIIDNFD
+642 GSQVFYNEKIIDNFD
-657 IFPSANMILSLNE
+657 IYPSANLILSLNE

-676 SYSKTTARPS
+676 SFSKTTARPS

-764 AEVYGAEFEIRKPL
+764 AKVYGAEFEIRKPL
-778 NFISDEVKKWRF
+778 NIISDDVRKWRF

-835 NSNIEFLNEDT
+835 NSNIEFLNEET

-918 DEIWTLR
+918 DEIWTSR
-925 NQGVEFSV
+925 MQGTEISIGYSLKF
-933 SYNLT
+933 
-938 F
+938 

>member
-1 MMKNTITLILIF
+1 MKKPLLNFIFILFTSFI
-13 YSTIL
+13 Y
-18 LSQSGKITG
+18 SQSGKVTG
-27 LVTDGEYDEPMA
+27 LIMDGEYDEPMA
-39 FANVIVKGSTIGT
+39 FANVIVKGSTTGT

-918 DEIWTLR
+918 DEIWTSR
-925 NQGVEFSV
+925 NQGTEISIGYSLKF
-933 SYNLT
+933 
-938 F
+938 

>member
-1 MMKNTITLILIF
+1 MKKPLLNFIFILFTSFI
-13 YSTIL
+13 Y
-18 LSQSGKITG
+18 SQSGKVTG
-27 LVTDGEYDEPMA
+27 LIMDGEYDEPMA

-52 TSDFDGKYSLD
+52 TTDFDGKYSLD
-63 LEPGKY
+63 LQPGEY
-69 TLTFSFIGYQTIEVS
+69 TLTFSFVGYQTIEVS

-89 SDEVEQID
+89 SDEVEQVD

-107 IVITTT
+107 IIITTT

-143 AGASNIASAVRS
+143 AGASNIASAVKS

-229 IVTKDFPTKK
+229 IVTRDFPTKK

-244 LGSAYNSE
+244 IGSAYNSE

-294 PLLTQLTSSFSPILQ
+294 PLLTQLTSSFNPILQ

-325 GNQFLI
+325 GNQFLV
-331 GDNEKLG
+331 GDNDKLG

-349 SFYKNRIDNRLTK
+349 SFYKNRVDNRLTK

-371 LLTSRLSTGDEGE
+371 LLTSRLSSGDEGE

-433 IEEYTKDVIQYTQR
+433 IEQYTKDVIQYTQR

-454 NGQHNIEDGWNIEW
+454 NGQHNIENGWNVDW

-511 LFEFNIANQINILKK
+511 LFEFNLANQVNFIKK

-539 GSMAYKFRDFELD
+539 GGMTYKFRDFELD

-580 DTQAGTHL
+580 ETQAGTHL

-607 AGYFSNEFE
+607 SGYFSNEFE
-616 LIDNL
+616 LIENL
-621 KSVIGVRT
+621 KSVVGIRT

-642 GSQVFFNEKIIDNFD
+642 GSQVFYNEKIIDNFD
-657 IFPSANMILSLNE
+657 IYPSANLILSLNE

-676 SYSKTTARPS
+676 SFSKTTARPS

-764 AEVYGAEFEIRKPL
+764 AKVYGAEFEIRKPL
-778 NFISDEVKKWRF
+778 NIISDDVRKWRF

-835 NSNIEFLNEDT
+835 NSNIEFLNEET

-886 FLDDDGKSSISI
+886 FLDDDGKSSISL

-918 DEIWTLR
+918 DEIWTSR
-925 NQGVEFSV
+925 MQGTEISIGYSLKF
-933 SYNLT
+933 
-938 F
+938 

>member
-1 MMKNTITLILIF
+1 MKKLLLNFIFILFTSFI
-13 YSTIL
+13 Y
-18 LSQSGKITG
+18 SQSGKVTG
-27 LVTDGEYDEPMA
+27 LIMDGEYDEPMA

-52 TSDFDGKYSLD
+52 TTDFDGKYSLD
-63 LEPGKY
+63 LQPGEY
-69 TLTFSFIGYQTIEVS
+69 TLTFSFVGYQTIEVS

-89 SDEVEQID
+89 SDEVEQVD

-107 IVITTT
+107 IIITTT

-143 AGASNIASAVRS
+143 AGASNIASAVKS

-229 IVTKDFPTKK
+229 IVTRDFPTKK

-244 LGSAYNSE
+244 IGSAYNSE

-294 PLLTQLTSSFSPILQ
+294 PLLTQLTSSFNPILQ

-325 GNQFLI
+325 GNQFLV
-331 GDNEKLG
+331 GDNDKLG

-349 SFYKNRIDNRLTK
+349 SFYKNRVDNRLTK

-433 IEEYTKDVIQYTQR
+433 IEQYTKDVIQYTQR

-454 NGQHNIEDGWNIEW
+454 NGQHNIENGWNIDW

-511 LFEFNIANQINILKK
+511 LFEFNLANQVNFLKK

-539 GSMAYKFRDFELD
+539 GGMTYKFRDFELD

-580 DTQAGTHL
+580 ETQAGTHL

-607 AGYFSNEFE
+607 SGYFSNEFE
-616 LIDNL
+616 LIENL
-621 KSVIGVRT
+621 KSVVGIRT

-642 GSQVFFNEKIIDNFD
+642 GSQVFYNEKIIDNFD
-657 IFPSANMILSLNE
+657 IYPSANLILSLNE

-676 SYSKTTARPS
+676 SFSKTTARPS

-764 AEVYGAEFEIRKPL
+764 AKVYGAEFEIRKPL
-778 NFISDEVKKWRF
+778 NIISDDVRKWRF

-835 NSNIEFLNEDT
+835 NSNIEFLNEET

-918 DEIWTLR
+918 DEIWTSR
-925 NQGVEFSV
+925 MQGTEISIGYSLKF
-933 SYNLT
+933 
-938 F
+938 

>member
-1 MMKNTITLILIF
+1 M
-13 YSTIL
+13 
-18 LSQSGKITG
+18 
-27 LVTDGEYDEPMA
+27 DGEYDEPMA
-39 FANVIVKGSTIGT
+39 FANVIVKGSTTGT

-918 DEIWTLR
+918 DEIWTSR
-925 NQGVEFSV
+925 NQGTEISIGYSLKF
-933 SYNLT
+933 
-938 F
+938 

>member
-1 MMKNTITLILIF
+1 MKNLLLNFIFILFTSFIF
-13 YSTIL
+13 
-18 LSQSGKITG
+18 SQSGKVTG
-27 LVTDGEYDEPMA
+27 LIMDGEYDEPMA

-52 TSDFDGKYSLD
+52 TTDFDGKYSLD
-63 LEPGKY
+63 LEPGEY
-69 TLTFSFIGYQTIEVS
+69 TLTFSFVGYQTIEVS

-89 SDEVEQID
+89 SDQVEQVD

-244 LGSAYNSE
+244 IGSAYNSE

-267 DFLGFDNNSRSR
+267 DFLGFDNNSRNL

-294 PLLTQLTSSFSPILQ
+294 PLLTQLTSSFNPILQ

-325 GNQFLI
+325 GNQFLV
-331 GDNEKLG
+331 GDNDKLG

-362 DPNNSSNYN
+362 DPTNPSNYN
-371 LLTSRLSTGDEGE
+371 LLTSRLSIGDEGE

-402 KYKLNLLHI
+402 KYKLNMLHI

-416 VGGYFNQEAS
+416 VGGFFNQEAS
-426 QAGAGGG
+426 QGGAGGG
-433 IEEYTKDVIQYTQR
+433 IEQYTKDVIQYTQR

-454 NGQHNIEDGWNIEW
+454 NGQHNIENSWDIEW
-468 KISPTLATVLDK
+468 KVSPTLSTVLDK

-511 LFEFNIANQINILKK
+511 LIEFNIANQINVLKK
-526 YTLKDK
+526 YTIKDK

-539 GSMAYKFRDFELD
+539 GSMTYKVRDFELD

-559 NPVVPN
+559 NPVVPG
-565 GQANNLLLTENIWTP
+565 GQANNLLLSENIWTP
-580 DTQAGTHL
+580 ETQAGTHL

-616 LIDNL
+616 LFENL
-621 KSVIGVRT
+621 KSVLGLRT

-642 GSQVFFNEKIIDNFD
+642 GTEIFNNDIIIDNFD
-657 IFPSANMILSLNE
+657 IYPSANLIYSLNE

-703 FIGNLDLKPS
+703 FIGNLDLRPS

-778 NFISDEVKKWRF
+778 NFISDDIRKWRF
-790 SLNASLIKSS
+790 SLNASLIESS

-835 NSNIEFLNEDT
+835 NSNIEFLNEET

-874 VPFHSLN
+874 IPFHSLN

-898 KAKNILNSK
+898 KAKNILNNK
-907 KESVYESFNIS
+907 KESVYESFNIA
-918 DEIWTLR
+918 DEIWTSR
-925 NQGVEFSV
+925 IQGTEISIGYSLKF
-933 SYNLT
+933 
-938 F
+938 

>member
-1 MMKNTITLILIF
+1 MKKLLLNFIFILFTSFI
-13 YSTIL
+13 Y
-18 LSQSGKITG
+18 SQSGKVTG
-27 LVTDGEYDEPMA
+27 LIMDGEYDEPMA

-52 TSDFDGKYSLD
+52 TTDFDGKYSLD
-63 LEPGKY
+63 LEPGEY
-69 TLTFSFIGYQTIEVS
+69 TLTFSFVGYQTIEVS

-89 SDEVEQID
+89 SDEVEQVD

-107 IVITTT
+107 IIITTT

-123 DIQKKSAVMLDG
+123 YIQKKSAVMLDG

-143 AGASNIASAVRS
+143 AGASNIASAVKS

-229 IVTKDFPTKK
+229 IVTRDFPTKK

-244 LGSAYNSE
+244 IGSAYNSE

-294 PLLTQLTSSFSPILQ
+294 PLLTQLTSSFNPILQ

-325 GNQFLI
+325 GNQFLV
-331 GDNEKLG
+331 GDNDKLG

-349 SFYKNRIDNRLTK
+349 SFYKNRVDNRLTK

-433 IEEYTKDVIQYTQR
+433 IEQYTKDVIQYTQR

-454 NGQHNIEDGWNIEW
+454 NGQHNIENGWNIDW

-511 LFEFNIANQINILKK
+511 LFEFNLANQVNFLKK

-539 GSMAYKFRDFELD
+539 GGMTYKFRDFELD

-580 DTQAGTHL
+580 ETQAGTHL

-607 AGYFSNEFE
+607 SGYFSNEFE
-616 LIDNL
+616 LIENL
-621 KSVIGVRT
+621 KSVVGIRT

-642 GSQVFFNEKIIDNFD
+642 GSQVFYNEKIIDNFD
-657 IFPSANMILSLNE
+657 IYPSANLILSLNE

-676 SYSKTTARPS
+676 SFSKTTARPS

-764 AEVYGAEFEIRKPL
+764 AKVYGAEFEIRKPL
-778 NFISDEVKKWRF
+778 NIISDDVRKWRF

-835 NSNIEFLNEDT
+835 NSNIEFLNEET

-918 DEIWTLR
+918 DEIWTSR
-925 NQGVEFSV
+925 MQGTEISIGYSLKF
-933 SYNLT
+933 
-938 F
+938 